1 MFAVAEGAYRAMLST
16 QLDQAVL
23 VTGESGAGKTEAAKK
38 VMEYVAAVSGDRP
51 SLGTD
56 VNIKVTSSC
65 TYVRCKSAVF
75 TRITTPTLRSSSA
88 MPHKPVTVL
97 TPYLLVYQ
105 GPAAAVQPGARGLWQ
120 RQDVPQRQQ

>member
-1 MFAVAEGAYRAMLST
+1 MLTCALLSGCAQAPHVFAVAEGAYRAMLST

-56 VNIKVTSSC
+56 VNIKVTSAC
-65 TYVRCKSAVF
+65 T
-75 TRITTPTLRSSSA
+75 
-88 MPHKPVTVL
+88 
-97 TPYLLVYQ
+97 
-105 GPAAAVQPGARGLWQ
+105 
-120 RQDVPQRQQ
+120 

>member
-1 MFAVAEGAYRAMLST
+1 VFAVAEGAYRAMLSK

-56 VNIKVTSSC
+56 VNIKVTSAC
-65 TYVRCKSAVF
+65 T
-75 TRITTPTLRSSSA
+75 
-88 MPHKPVTVL
+88 
-97 TPYLLVYQ
+97 
-105 GPAAAVQPGARGLWQ
+105 
-120 RQDVPQRQQ
+120 

>member
-1 MFAVAEGAYRAMLST
+1 MFAVAEGAYRAMLSK

-56 VNIKVTSSC
+56 VNIKVTSAC
-65 TYVRCKSAVF
+65 T
-75 TRITTPTLRSSSA
+75 
-88 MPHKPVTVL
+88 
-97 TPYLLVYQ
+97 
-105 GPAAAVQPGARGLWQ
+105 
-120 RQDVPQRQQ
+120 